1 VVALARRVTT
11 RARPPYAQAL
21 ALQQFFRTQFTYS
34 LQVPSGHGESAI
46 ERFLAVRR
54 GYCEQFAGTFAA
66 MARALGLPARVAVGF
81 TPGVLEADGLWHI
94 TGRQAHAWPEV
105 FVAGYGW
112 VAFEPTPGRGAPG
125 AEAYTG
131 VPAQQDVA
139 GGGDGGAGV
148 SGPTTTPPG
157 RANRSPA

>member
-1 VVALARRVTT
+1 
-11 RARPPYAQAL
+11 
-21 ALQQFFRTQFTYS
+21 
-34 LQVPSGHGESAI
+34 
-46 ERFLAVRR
+46 
-54 GYCEQFAGTFAA
+54 FAGTFAA
-66 MARALGLPARVAVGF
+66 MARAIGLPSRVAVGF

-139 GGGDGGAGV
+139 GGGGGPRPPLRRTAHWWPGPRCRRRWLPPGWAGSRARPTSSTPGGRRPRSTSTGSSRASRPTPPRRRSRATASV
-148 SGPTTTPPG
+148 TSWPSGP
-157 RANRSPA
+157 S